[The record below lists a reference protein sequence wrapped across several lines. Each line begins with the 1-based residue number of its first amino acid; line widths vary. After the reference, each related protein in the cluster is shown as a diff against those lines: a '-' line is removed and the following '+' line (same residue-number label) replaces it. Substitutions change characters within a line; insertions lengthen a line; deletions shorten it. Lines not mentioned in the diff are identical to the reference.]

1 MFVCICVYVYMY
13 LTGWSHMYVYLTSWS
28 HMYVYLA
35 SWSHM
40 CVCPEH
46 GCHTWIYYIYQVCV
60 SRVYLVYMSRAHIC
74 IIYQSVRQNIWES
87 RENRVPPGVGVGG
100 NVYVAAGPNIPRPK
114 NLPARIVQVERVT
127 MGWYTIVPAPTD
139 QSSDIHRPA
148 LTSFLSDCNIQPKWN
163 LEIRQKIL
171 KILKNNSNFKLSQHN
186 LTYPN

>member
-1 MFVCICVYVYMY
+1 MYLISVWETSIPCVNMKHMFGTCAKHTYVCVYI
-13 LTGWSHMYVYLTSWS
+13 YLTSWS

-87 RENRVPPGVGVGG
+87 REYRVPPGVSVGG

-114 NLPARIVQVERVT
+114 NLPARVT
-127 MGWYTIVPAPTD
+127 PRPCRISPLPSVAP
-139 QSSDIHRPA
+139 
-148 LTSFLSDCNIQPKWN
+148 
-163 LEIRQKIL
+163 RQCAV
-171 KILKNNSNFKLSQHN
+171 
-186 LTYPN
+186 